1 MISTFDMFKIGVGP
15 SSSHTVGPMNA
26 GKAFIDELS
35 AQGFLSRTS
44 RLLVDLYGSLSLTG
58 KGHATDVAVIMGL
71 AGNSPDRVDI
81 DAIPAFIRAVE
92 RSGRL
97 SVAQGAAVV
106 PFSVSDDVVFHDQY
120 LPRHENG
127 LRFTAWEGGSTLLSK
142 TYYSIGGGFIV
153 EDSKFGQEFEVEQPV
168 PYPFHSAS
176 ELLAQCKEHGLSV
189 SGLMMQNELALR
201 SQEEI
206 DTRLARIWHV
216 MQTGI
221 ERGMNTEGTL
231 PGPLKVPR
239 RAVALRRRL
248 VSSDSTPPAIR

>member
-58 KGHATDVAVIMGL
+58 KGHATDQAVIMGL

-127 LRFTAWEGGSTLLSK
+127 LRFTCHLYTYPSQRDLSNYHK
-142 TYYSIGGGFIV
+142 QS
-153 EDSKFGQEFEVEQPV
+153 
-168 PYPFHSAS
+168 SA
-176 ELLAQCKEHGLSV
+176 
-189 SGLMMQNELALR
+189 
-201 SQEEI
+201 
-206 DTRLARIWHV
+206 
-216 MQTGI
+216 
-221 ERGMNTEGTL
+221 
-231 PGPLKVPR
+231 
-239 RAVALRRRL
+239 
-248 VSSDSTPPAIR
+248 